1 MADSPTS
8 GWGRLAKLGAMTS
21 RVAASYVQEG
31 VRHVLGTRTAATTAA
46 AHVRNA
52 ADMARQLAQLKGA
65 AMKMGQ
71 QLALFAD
78 ALDLP
83 PEVRETLGSLNSRAA
98 PVPFAQVRATVERE
112 LGGTLAEH
120 FAWFDER
127 PLGTASLAQA
137 HAAKDLS
144 GRDVVVKV
152 LHDGVAEGMRTD
164 VAAFRAMLLPQ
175 LLAFGRKK
183 SEIDEV
189 FSEIEARLA
198 EELDYV
204 QEAYNLAEYARV
216 WAGDADVSVP
226 GVDVERSTRRVLIMG
241 RVSGVDLDTFAGM
254 ASEASKARAAAA
266 LSRFTFGQ
274 LTRQRAVH
282 ADPHPGNFLFTAD
295 GAVGVLDFGCIK
307 RFDPYFLEAW
317 AGIAWDVLEDRR
329 DAALAGCVEL
339 GAWDG
344 ADPAAGDALW
354 RLLSTIGVAFR
365 QGPIVLGGPQDTM
378 LEDLRA
384 PALAL
389 LRFPAVRAPRDVVFL
404 HRALGGLYMLGRQL
418 GIRVDFAETLRT
430 FLPR

>member
-1 MADSPTS
+1 M
-8 GWGRLAKLGAMTS
+8 AKLGAMTS

-52 ADMARQLAQLKGA
+52 AELTRQLAQLKGA

-71 QLALFAD
+71 QLALFSD

-83 PEVRETLGSLNSRAA
+83 PEVRASLGSLNSRATA
-98 PVPFAQVRATVERE
+98 VPFQQIRSTVERE
-112 LGGTLAEH
+112 LGGPLDAH

-137 HAAKDLS
+137 HAAKGLD
-144 GRDVVVKV
+144 GRDLVVKV
-152 LHDGVAEGMRTD
+152 LHEGVAESLRSD
-164 VAAFRAMLLPQ
+164 VAAFRAMLVPQ

-189 FSEIEARLA
+189 FAEIEARLA

-204 QEAYNLAEYARV
+204 QEALNLAEYARV
-216 WAGDADVSVP
+216 WRGDADIRVP
-226 GVDVERSTRRVLIMG
+226 GVDIDRSTRRVLVMG
-241 RVSGVDLDTFAGM
+241 RVDGVDLDTFAGM
-254 ASEASKARAAAA
+254 ASDAAKARAAAA

-282 ADPHPGNFLFTAD
+282 ADPHPGNFLFAAD
-295 GAVGVLDFGCIK
+295 GSVGVLDFGCIK
-307 RFDPYFLEAW
+307 RFDPYFLETW
-317 AGIAWDVLEDRR
+317 SQIAFDVLEDRR
-329 DAALAGCVEL
+329 EPALAGCVDL

-344 ADPAAGDALW
+344 VDPAAGDALW
-354 RLLSTIGVAFR
+354 SLLATIGEAFR
-365 QGPIVLGGPQDTM
+365 RGPIVLGGPDDTM
-378 LEDLRA
+378 LEALRA
-384 PALAL
+384 PAMGL
-389 LRFPAVRAPRDVVFL
+389 LRFPSVRAPRDVVFL

-418 GIRVDFAETLRT
+418 GIRVDFAETVRSA
-430 FLPR
+430 FPR

>member
-1 MADSPTS
+1 
-8 GWGRLAKLGAMTS
+8 LAKLGAMTS

-31 VRHVLGTRTAATTAA
+31 VRQVLGTRTAATTAA

-83 PEVRETLGSLNSRAA
+83 PEVRETLGALNNRATA
-98 PVPFAQVRATVERE
+98 VPFERIRATVERE
-112 LGGTLAEH
+112 LAGPLSDH

-137 HAAKDLS
+137 HAAKDHA

-164 VAAFRAMLLPQ
+164 VAAFRAMLYPQ

-216 WAGDADVSVP
+216 WRDDVDLSVP
-226 GVDVERSTRRVLIMG
+226 GVDIDRSTRRVLIMG
-241 RVSGVDLDTFAGM
+241 RVSGVDIDTFASM

-307 RFDPYFLEAW
+307 RFDPYFLETW
-317 AGIAWDVLEDRR
+317 SGVAWDVLDDRR
-329 DAALAGCVEL
+329 DAALRGCVDL

-354 RLLSTIGVAFR
+354 HFLSTIGVAFR
-365 QGPIVLGGPQDTM
+365 QGPVVLGGPQDTM
-378 LEDLRA
+378 LETLRA
-384 PALAL
+384 PALGL
-389 LRFPAVRAPRDVVFL
+389 LRFGSIRAPRDVIFL

-430 FLPR
+430 SLPR